1 MLSPYII
8 RIVYGSRYED
18 ATALSTVFWIVYA
31 LNAGIRMVPMNFL
44 PAIGVA
50 KFNAI
55 MAAISCGVHLIIT
68 YFAISQFGIWGAG
81 IATGFVYVVSGVV
94 YWVYYRKKCLY
105 D

>member
-1 MLSPYII
+1 
-8 RIVYGSRYED
+8 
-18 ATALSTVFWIVYA
+18 
-31 LNAGIRMVPMNFL
+31 
-44 PAIGVA
+44 
-50 KFNAI
+50 
-55 MAAISCGVHLIIT
+55 MAAISCGLHLIIT